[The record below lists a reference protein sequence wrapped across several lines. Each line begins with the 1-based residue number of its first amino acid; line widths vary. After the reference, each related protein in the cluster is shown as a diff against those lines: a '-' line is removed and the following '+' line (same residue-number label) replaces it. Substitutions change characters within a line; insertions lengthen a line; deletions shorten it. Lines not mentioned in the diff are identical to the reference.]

1 MKNKMTLQEFADACG
16 GVREAAAQVGVDQST
31 YSRWLTGVSKPRGL
45 AARELK
51 TLGVELG
58 AK

>member
-1 MKNKMTLQEFADACG
+1 MKNKMTLQEFAVACG
-16 GVREAAAQVGVDQST
+16 SVKAAAAQVGVDKST

-51 TLGVELG
+51 ALGVIV
-58 AK
+58 